1 MINFEKELNKEQ
13 LKVVYEG
20 DGPCLVLS
28 GPGSGKTRTLVYR
41 AAYLLEKGIPSSRIL
56 LLTFTKKAAK
66 EMLSR
71 IYSFSSFTDK
81 EICGGT
87 FHHVGNLLLRQYAER
102 IGYVSNFTIL
112 DEEDSRSIIKGILT
126 ERKSIELPKPSVI
139 QKIIS
144 LSANSKKSIKNVIE
158 KYFFYFEDQV
168 SDEILKI
175 SKVYK
180 KRKKENNLMDFDDL
194 LLNWNEILSIKE
206 IRDEI
211 SNNFLYLLI
220 DEYQDT
226 NLLQDEIIKKMSEKH
241 NNVLAVGDDAQ
252 SIYSFRAANINN
264 IINFSKHYPRAR
276 VFKLEANYRS
286 TPEILYIANSV
297 IKNNQKKLEKE
308 LYSTKRTGSSPII
321 IPFSNSIGQAK
332 YISNYLKG
340 QENLL
345 KTAILFRA
353 HYQAVELEIE
363 LAKRKIPYILR
374 GGVKFFEQYHVKDV
388 LAFLRIYLNFFDES
402 SWKRIL
408 LRQEGIGEV
417 NAKKIINKVFERKN
431 LNQLIVDKIEIIDFF
446 SSQNVKNGTNKI
458 IDLLEKGLG
467 YTIPEKIS
475 LFLKDFY
482 YHFLDFSFENARE
495 RKNDLK
501 RLTEISSRYE
511 NLEELISDFS
521 LSEDFQK
528 EEKNKN
534 AVVLSTIHQAK
545 GLEWETVFVISLK
558 EGSFPH
564 SKSLEDDLLEE
575 ERRLFYVA
583 VTRCKENLF
592 LTYPLYDFRE
602 REITKPSRFLRE
614 AGVSDEDTGNEF
626 FNDEEIIETEEEW
639 ETF

>member
-41 AAYLLEKGIPSSRIL
+41 AAYLLEKGVLPSQIL

-71 IYSFSSFTDK
+71 IYSLSSFNEK

-87 FHHVGNLLLRQYAER
+87 FHHVGNLFLRKYAEN
-102 IGYVSNFTIL
+102 IGYFSNFVIL
-112 DEEDSRSIIKGILT
+112 DEEDSRNIIKEILK
-126 ERKSIELPKPSVI
+126 ERKRIELPKPSVV

-144 LSANSKKSIKNVIE
+144 LSINSKKPIKKIIE
-158 KYFFYFEDQV
+158 KYFFYFSE
-168 SDEILKI
+168 EISEELAKI
-175 SKVYK
+175 GKVYEE
-180 KRKKENNLMDFDDL
+180 RKKKNNLMDFDDL
-194 LLNWNEILSIKE
+194 LLNWNEILSIKK
-206 IRDEI
+206 IREEI
-211 SNNFLYLLI
+211 SNKFLYLLI

-226 NLLQDEIIKKMSEKH
+226 NVLQDEIIKKISEKH
-241 NNVLAVGDDAQ
+241 NNVLAVGDDSQ
-252 SIYSFRAANINN
+252 SIYSFRAADINN
-264 IINFSKHYPRAR
+264 IINFSKNYPRAR
-276 VFKLEANYRS
+276 VFKLETNYRS
-286 TPEILYIANSV
+286 TPEILHIANSV

-308 LYSTKRTGSSPII
+308 LFSIKKTGPSPII
-321 IPFSNSIGQAK
+321 IPFSNSLEQAR
-332 YISNYLKG
+332 YIANYLKG
-340 QENLL
+340 QRDRL
-345 KTAILFRA
+345 KTAVLFRA

-363 LAKRKIPYILR
+363 LAKKRVPYILR
-374 GGVKFFEQYHVKDV
+374 GGIRFFEQYHVKDV
-388 LAFLRIYLNFFDES
+388 IAFLRIYLNFFDES

-408 LRQEGIGEV
+408 LRQEGIGEINSKKV
-417 NAKKIINKVFERKN
+417 IDKVLQLRSIDQLLDHRGKIID
-431 LNQLIVDKIEIIDFF
+431 LF
-446 SSQNVKNGTNKI
+446 SSQNVKKGINI
-458 IDLLEKGLG
+458 VLDLLEKGSDS
-467 YTIPEKIS
+467 TIPGKIN
-475 LFLKDFY
+475 LFLKNFY
-482 YHFLDFSFENARE
+482 HHYLDFSFENSRE

-501 RLTEISSRYE
+501 RILEISSRYE
-511 NLEELISDFS
+511 NLEEMIADFS

-528 EEKNKN
+528 EENNKN

-564 SKSLEDDLLEE
+564 SKSVEDDLLEE

-602 REITKPSRFLRE
+602 KEIAKPSRFLEESGFLEKRGE
-614 AGVSDEDTGNEF
+614 SF
-626 FNDEEIIETEEEW
+626 FDDEEIIESEEEW
-639 ETF
+639 EIF

>member
-1 MINFEKELNKEQ
+1 MINFGKELNKEQ

-41 AAYLLEKGIPSSRIL
+41 AAYLLKKGVPSSRVL

-71 IYSFSSFTDK
+71 IYSFSSFNDK

-87 FHHVGNLLLRQYAER
+87 FHHVGNLFLRQYGGK
-102 IGYVSNFTIL
+102 IGYASNFIIL

-126 ERKSIELPKPSVI
+126 ERKKLELPKPSVI

-144 LSANSKKSIKNVIE
+144 LSVNSKKSIKNVIE
-158 KYFFYFEDQV
+158 KYFFYFDDQI
-168 SDEILKI
+168 SDEVLKI
-175 SKVYK
+175 NKIYK
-180 KRKKENNLMDFDDL
+180 ERKKKNNLMDFDDL

-206 IRDEI
+206 IREEI

-264 IINFSKHYPRAR
+264 IINFSKHYPQAK

-286 TPEILYIANSV
+286 TPEILYVANSV
-297 IKNNQKKLEKE
+297 IKNNQKKLDKE
-308 LYSTKRTGSSPII
+308 LYSTKKAGSSPVI
-321 IPFSNSIGQAK
+321 IPFSNSLEQAR

-345 KTAILFRA
+345 KTAVLFRA

-363 LAKRKIPYILR
+363 LVKKKVPYILR
-374 GGVKFFEQYHVKDV
+374 GGVRFFEQYHVKDV

-417 NAKKIINKVFERKN
+417 NAKKIINKIFERKN
-431 LNQLIVDKIEIIDFF
+431 LEQLILDKIVVVDSF
-446 SSQNVKNGTNKI
+446 SSQNVRNGVNKM
-458 IDLLEKGLG
+458 IDLLEKGLSC
-467 YTIPEKIS
+467 TIPEKII
-475 LFLKDFY
+475 LFLKNFY

-501 RLTEISSRYE
+501 RLNEISSRYE
-511 NLEELISDFS
+511 NLEEMISDFS

-564 SKSLEDDLLEE
+564 AKSIEDGLLEE

-602 REITKPSRFLRE
+602 REVTKPSRFLKE
-614 AGVSDEDTGNEF
+614 AGFLGENTSNEF
-626 FNDEEIIETEEEW
+626 FNDEEIIESEEEW
-639 ETF
+639 EAF